1 MDYPSYDPQ
10 SPNTPLT
17 EDELAGLD
25 ELLDTLPSDAAMTL
39 DAMDGYLTALLVG
52 PAPIG
57 KSSDWLPAIWGGD
70 QEPAP
75 APAPSPPQRS
85 AAPEQGGVPPRGA
98 VVGTPTTGPWPFA
111 SNQKRKRTTV
121 LVLRHLRSIEAALS
135 GPPDAWEPVFSVAE
149 VPGTQGEELADAGDW
164 CLGFLAAMDL
174 APDAWAPLD
183 DDPELGPGLATI
195 AFLGGDIDAPPASDA
210 EGSQD
215 DDLDDPAVRDQLSRA
230 VTEVVLKLWARK
242 AGAR

>member
-1 MDYPSYDPQ
+1 MDYPSYDPN

-25 ELLDTLPSDAAMTL
+25 ELLAMLPSDAAMTL

-57 KSSDWLPAIWGGD
+57 KSADWLPAIWGGD

-75 APAPSPPQRS
+75 APF
-85 AAPEQGGVPPRGA
+85 V
-98 VVGTPTTGPWPFA
+98 

-149 VPGTQGEELADAGDW
+149 VPGTHGEELADATDW
-164 CLGFLAAMDL
+164 CMGFLAAMDL
-174 APDAWAPLD
+174 APEAWASLN
-183 DDPELGPGLATI
+183 DDPQIGPGLATI
-195 AFLGGDIDAPPASDA
+195 AFLGGDIETPPESD
-210 EGSQD
+210 D
-215 DDLDDPAVRDQLSRA
+215 DGVDDEDLDDPQVRDQLSRA
-230 VTEVVLKLWARK
+230 ATEVVLKLWARK
-242 AGAR
+242 AA

>member
-1 MDYPSYDPQ
+1 MDYPSYDPK

-57 KSSDWLPAIWGGD
+57 ASSDWLPAIWGRD

-75 APAPSPPQRS
+75 APFP
-85 AAPEQGGVPPRGA
+85 
-98 VVGTPTTGPWPFA
+98 

-149 VPGTQGEELADAGDW
+149 VPGSQGEELADATDW
-164 CLGFLAAMDL
+164 CMGFLAAMDL
-174 APDAWAPLD
+174 APEAWAPLN
-183 DDPELGPGLATI
+183 DDPEIGPGLATI
-195 AFLGGDIDAPPASDA
+195 AFLGGDIDAPPESG
-210 EGSQD
+210 ED
-215 DDLDDPAVRDQLSRA
+215 DEDLDDPQVRDQLSRA
-230 VTEVVLKLWARK
+230 ATDVVLKLWARK
-242 AGAR
+242 AA